1 MEKGFLK
8 TSVTDGR
15 TDFPREAIGP
25 KVFRRKPIT
34 TCDFP
39 RSGGGGCPE
48 PLSQSGLA
56 HVLLIISIIR
66 APR

>member
-8 TSVTDGR
+8 TSVTDGH

-39 RSGGGGCPE
+39 RSGGGGVSRALVPIRIGACT
-48 PLSQSGLA
+48 SNNQYYSG
-56 HVLLIISIIR
+56 
-66 APR
+66 P

>member
-8 TSVTDGR
+8 TSVTDGH

-34 TCDFP
+34 TYDFP
-39 RSGGGGCPE
+39 RSGGGGGVQSPCPN
-48 PLSQSGLA
+48 LDW
-56 HVLLIISIIR
+56 R
-66 APR
+66 MYF